1 MKHIIHKSLLVTSL
15 FLYTAAKAENNSFQ
29 NKNTVVEGS
38 PNITNYL
45 NTISHYQPEV
55 IELSERI
62 QNTVDYYQKVHIL
75 KTFQNK
81 EYTVDCIPFTE
92 QPSLIDS
99 PELAQ
104 KLLKEFN
111 KKNHPKSLEEIG
123 KNFDFNSATEC
134 PNESV
139 GIIRPS
145 QTSLSSR
152 STMKKSLDDS
162 LLSEANETSESTAG
176 YTWQVGV
183 TPLNKIIYINKNHG
197 EAYFKGPQ
205 LQTVTSS
212 NQDNHSLDQF
222 WLLYTGKNKERYSVE
237 FGIMASGYFT
247 THPSTS
253 IFVFAS
259 IDNYTA
265 KSCYNLG
272 CPGFIQF
279 PKTPVV
285 GIPIL
290 NKNADYIFK
299 VHHKKA
305 KDFASGYYLT
315 LEIKDPLK
323 KKSHKESVIL
333 GYYPDSIYPV
343 DNLPNT
349 FSAGAEIYADAP
361 ANGTI
366 LYGNYVNPLEG
377 YYRKK
382 QIGTFTQNKNNFPFY
397 TVKEISPYGLVWKFG
412 QKE

>member
-139 GIIRPS
+139 GIIRL
-145 QTSLSSR
+145 QKVLS
-152 STMKKSLDDS
+152 
-162 LLSEANETSESTAG
+162 
-176 YTWQVGV
+176 
-183 TPLNKIIYINKNHG
+183 
-197 EAYFKGPQ
+197 
-205 LQTVTSS
+205 
-212 NQDNHSLDQF
+212 
-222 WLLYTGKNKERYSVE
+222 
-237 FGIMASGYFT
+237 
-247 THPSTS
+247 
-253 IFVFAS
+253 
-259 IDNYTA
+259 
-265 KSCYNLG
+265 
-272 CPGFIQF
+272 
-279 PKTPVV
+279 
-285 GIPIL
+285 
-290 NKNADYIFK
+290 
-299 VHHKKA
+299 
-305 KDFASGYYLT
+305 
-315 LEIKDPLK
+315 
-323 KKSHKESVIL
+323 
-333 GYYPDSIYPV
+333 
-343 DNLPNT
+343 
-349 FSAGAEIYADAP
+349 
-361 ANGTI
+361 
-366 LYGNYVNPLEG
+366 
-377 YYRKK
+377 
-382 QIGTFTQNKNNFPFY
+382 
-397 TVKEISPYGLVWKFG
+397 
-412 QKE
+412 